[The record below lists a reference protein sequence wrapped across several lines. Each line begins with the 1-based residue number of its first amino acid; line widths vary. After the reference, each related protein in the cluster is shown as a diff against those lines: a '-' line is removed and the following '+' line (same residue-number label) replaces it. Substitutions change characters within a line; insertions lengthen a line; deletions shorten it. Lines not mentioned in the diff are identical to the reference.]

1 MNEKTCGYV
10 SLIGFP
16 NAGKSTLLNSL
27 IKKKVSI
34 ISPKVQTTQEEIMG
48 ILNLNNT
55 QIIFCDTPGL
65 NKKKKF
71 NSKKMSRSVFNNL
84 DKIICNL
91 LIVDV
96 QAKFLSDD
104 INFLNKILK
113 NYQKNIL
120 VINKIDLVNN
130 AKLLLCSKKL
140 NNEFKF
146 DDTFMISAKK
156 KKGTDDLTNKLKKL
170 MPINNWVFNEKEYTN
185 KNDSFI
191 ISEITREKIFGL
203 LNKELP
209 YVIKIST
216 VLKKREQIINVYQK
230 ILIDKD
236 SQKAI
241 FIGKG
246 GEKIKKIGTRAR
258 KDMENFFNKKVFL
271 DISVVVKK
279 IKNSR

>member
-1 MNEKTCGYV
+1 MDKKACGYV

-34 ISPKVQTTQEEIMG
+34 ISPKVQTTQEEIIG
-48 ILNLNNT
+48 ILNLHNT

-71 NSKKMSRSVFNNL
+71 NSKKMSRSVFSNL

-96 QAKFLSDD
+96 QTNLLSED
-104 INFLNKILK
+104 INFLNKILE
-113 NYQKNIL
+113 NYKKNIL
-120 VINKIDLVNN
+120 VINKIDLVDN

-140 NNEFKF
+140 NNAFNFE
-146 DDTFMISAKK
+146 DTFMISAKK
-156 KKGTDDLTNKLKKL
+156 RKGTEDLINKLKKL
-170 MPINNWVFNEKEYTN
+170 MPCNNWVFNQNEYTN
-185 KNDSFI
+185 KNDNFI

-216 VLKKREQIINVYQK
+216 MIKKNEKIINVYQK

-241 FIGKG
+241 FIGRG
-246 GEKIKKIGTRAR
+246 GEKIKKIGIRAR
-258 KDMENFFNKKVFL
+258 KDMEKYFNKKVFL

-279 IKNSR
+279 IKNSQ

>member
-1 MNEKTCGYV
+1 M
-10 SLIGFP
+10 
-16 NAGKSTLLNSL
+16 
-27 IKKKVSI
+27 
-34 ISPKVQTTQEEIMG
+34 
-48 ILNLNNT
+48 
-55 QIIFCDTPGL
+55 
-65 NKKKKF
+65 
-71 NSKKMSRSVFNNL
+71 
-84 DKIICNL
+84 
-91 LIVDV
+91 
-96 QAKFLSDD
+96 
-104 INFLNKILK
+104 
-113 NYQKNIL
+113 
-120 VINKIDLVNN
+120 
-130 AKLLLCSKKL
+130 
-140 NNEFKF
+140 
-146 DDTFMISAKK
+146 
-156 KKGTDDLTNKLKKL
+156 TNKLKKL

>member
-1 MNEKTCGYV
+1 MNKKACGYV

-27 IKKKVSI
+27 IKKKISI

-48 ILNLNNT
+48 ILNLKNT

-65 NKKKKF
+65 NKKKRF

-96 QAKFLSDD
+96 QTKFLSED
-104 INFLNKILK
+104 INFLNKILE
-113 NYQKNIL
+113 NYQTNIL
-120 VINKIDLVNN
+120 VINKIDLVDN

-140 NNEFKF
+140 NKVFNFE
-146 DDTFMISAKK
+146 DTFMISAKK
-156 KKGTDDLTNKLKKL
+156 KKGTDYLINKLKKL
-170 MPINNWVFNEKEYTN
+170 MPVNNWVFSEKEYTN

-216 VLKKREQIINVYQK
+216 VIKKSEKIINVYQK

-241 FIGKG
+241 FIGRG

-258 KDMENFFNKKVFL
+258 KDMEIFFKKKSLSRYF
-271 DISVVVKK
+271 SCCKK
-279 IKNSR
+279 NQK

>member
-71 NSKKMSRSVFNNL
+71 NSKKMSRSVFSNL

-156 KKGTDDLTNKLKKL
+156 KKEL
-170 MPINNWVFNEKEYTN
+170 MI
-185 KNDSFI
+185 
-191 ISEITREKIFGL
+191 
-203 LNKELP
+203 
-209 YVIKIST
+209 
-216 VLKKREQIINVYQK
+216 
-230 ILIDKD
+230 
-236 SQKAI
+236 
-241 FIGKG
+241 
-246 GEKIKKIGTRAR
+246 
-258 KDMENFFNKKVFL
+258 
-271 DISVVVKK
+271 
-279 IKNSR
+279 

>member
-1 MNEKTCGYV
+1 
-10 SLIGFP
+10 
-16 NAGKSTLLNSL
+16 
-27 IKKKVSI
+27 
-34 ISPKVQTTQEEIMG
+34 
-48 ILNLNNT
+48 
-55 QIIFCDTPGL
+55 
-65 NKKKKF
+65 
-71 NSKKMSRSVFNNL
+71 MSRSVFSNL

-120 VINKIDLVNN
+120 VINKIDLVDNV
-130 AKLLLCSKKL
+130 KLLLCSKKL

>member
-1 MNEKTCGYV
+1 MNKKACGYV

-34 ISPKVQTTQEEIMG
+34 ISPKVQTTQEEIIG
-48 ILNLNNT
+48 ILNLYNT

-65 NKKKKF
+65 NIKKKF
-71 NSKKMSRSVFNNL
+71 NSKKMSRSVFSNL

-96 QAKFLSDD
+96 QTKFFSED
-104 INFLNKILK
+104 INYLNKILE
-113 NYQKNIL
+113 NYKKNIL
-120 VINKIDLVNN
+120 VINKIDLVDN

-140 NNEFKF
+140 NNVFNFEH
-146 DDTFMISAKK
+146 TFMVSAKK
-156 KKGTDDLTNKLKKL
+156 RKGTDDLANKLKKL
-170 MPINNWVFNEKEYTN
+170 MPINNWVFNQKVYTN
-185 KNDSFI
+185 KNDNFI

-209 YVIKIST
+209 YIIKIST
-216 VLKKREQIINVYQK
+216 VIEKSEKIINVYQK

-241 FIGKG
+241 FIGRG

-258 KDMENFFNKKVFL
+258 KDMENYFNKKVFL

-279 IKNSR
+279 IKNRK

>member
-1 MNEKTCGYV
+1 
-10 SLIGFP
+10 
-16 NAGKSTLLNSL
+16 
-27 IKKKVSI
+27 
-34 ISPKVQTTQEEIMG
+34 
-48 ILNLNNT
+48 
-55 QIIFCDTPGL
+55 
-65 NKKKKF
+65 KKKKF
-71 NSKKMSRSVFNNL
+71 NSKKMSRSVFSNL